1 MTKPS
6 ITVDKTVDKKEDMD
20 IIKGKIVSSGR
31 LHTGGLPFLP
41 PRG

>member
-31 LHTGGLPFLP
+31 PHTGGLPFLP
-41 PRG
+41 PRC